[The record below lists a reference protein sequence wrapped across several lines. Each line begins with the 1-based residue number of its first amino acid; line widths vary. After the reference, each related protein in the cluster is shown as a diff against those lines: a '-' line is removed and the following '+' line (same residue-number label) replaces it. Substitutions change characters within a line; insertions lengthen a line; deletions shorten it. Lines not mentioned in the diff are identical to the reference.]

1 MSRGGGVSRRSALA
15 WGLVFGL
22 VVLVG
27 MGWVGRGWAQGAGHE
42 GLVRA
47 VVDLAEALSV
57 YRVDRGLLLEAA
69 VRGALQ
75 ALGDPYGSYF
85 TPEGLARFSEEIS
98 GGFEGVGVV
107 IEVTVRG
114 AVVQSVFRGSP
125 AEGAGLRAG
134 DVLLEADGKAL
145 RGMAP
150 EVVAGLLRGPAG
162 TSVRLLVMREG
173 WDEPREI
180 VVVREK
186 IVIPSVESRMVGDG
200 VGYVRIV
207 SFREGS
213 AEQFAGALEELRRQG
228 ELRALVIDLRDNGG
242 GLVDEAVAVARQLVP
257 TGPVVHII
265 GKQSSQV
272 VKADGPGLGLPIV
285 VLVNKGT
292 ASASEILAGALV
304 DRCRAVLVG
313 SPTFGKGSV
322 QAVIPLGG
330 GSAVRLTT
338 ARYLTPNGHV
348 IEGNPLKPQILVQEE
363 DRGPRP
369 KFSWRRPLRVL
380 TVGLD
385 VLAAQELLLW
395 LGYPVGEA
403 DGIYGR
409 NTSAQVSV
417 FQREHGL
424 PATGVLDEATA
435 RAMNEAAPR
444 DAGRKKGDEVLEKAL
459 EYLRQAV
466 SVAAEAA
473 AD

>member
-1 MSRGGGVSRRSALA
+1 
-15 WGLVFGL
+15 
-22 VVLVG
+22 
-27 MGWVGRGWAQGAGHE
+27 
-42 GLVRA
+42 
-47 VVDLAEALSV
+47 
-57 YRVDRGLLLEAA
+57 
-69 VRGALQ
+69 
-75 ALGDPYGSYF
+75 
-85 TPEGLARFSEEIS
+85 
-98 GGFEGVGVV
+98 
-107 IEVTVRG
+107 
-114 AVVQSVFRGSP
+114 
-125 AEGAGLRAG
+125 
-134 DVLLEADGKAL
+134 
-145 RGMAP
+145 
-150 EVVAGLLRGPAG
+150 GPAG
-162 TSVRLLVMREG
+162 TPVRLLVMREG

-186 IVIPSVESRMVGDG
+186 IVIPSVESRMLGDG

-213 AEQFAGALEELRRQG
+213 AEQFAGALEELRKQG
-228 ELRALVIDLRDNGG
+228 ELRALVLDLRDNGG
-242 GLVDEAVAVARQLVP
+242 GLVDEAVAVARQVVP
-257 TGPVVHII
+257 AGPVVHII

-272 VKADGPGLGLPIV
+272 VKAEGPGLGLPIV

-304 DRCRAVLVG
+304 DRCKAVLVG

-322 QAVIPLGG
+322 QAVIPLSG

-369 KFSWRRPLRVL
+369 KFSWRRPLKVL

-385 VLAAQELLLW
+385 VLAAQELLKW
-395 LGYPVGEA
+395 LGYPVGES

-444 DAGRKKGDEVLEKAL
+444 DAGRKKGDELLEKAL
-459 EYLRQAV
+459 EYLRQALG
-466 SVAAEAA
+466 VAVEAA

>member
-1 MSRGGGVSRRSALA
+1 MIALGSVIELIDQLCVYRAPTSAL
-15 WGLVFGL
+15 
-22 VVLVG
+22 
-27 MGWVGRGWAQGAGHE
+27 WA
-42 GLVRA
+42 
-47 VVDLAEALSV
+47 
-57 YRVDRGLLLEAA
+57 AA
-69 VRGALQ
+69 VRALVS
-75 ALGDPYGSYF
+75 ASGDPYGAYLSVDELKDLSFELGGAY
-85 TPEGLARFSEEIS
+85 EGIGVSVTGS
-98 GGFEGVGVV
+98 GDAV
-107 IEVTVRG
+107 
-114 AVVQSVFRGSP
+114 VVQSVFPGGP
-125 AEGAGLRAG
+125 GHKAGLRGG
-134 DVLLEADGKAL
+134 DVLVEADGKAL
-145 RGMAP
+145 KGMAP
-150 EVVAGLLRGPAG
+150 EAVAGLLRGPAG

-186 IVIPSVESRMVGDG
+186 IVIPSVESRMLGDG

-207 SFREGS
+207 TFREGS
-213 AEQFAGALEELRRQG
+213 GEQFAGALEELRKQG
-228 ELRALVIDLRDNGG
+228 ELRALVLDLRDNGG
-242 GLVDEAVAVARQLVP
+242 GLVDEAVTVARQLVP
-257 TGPVVHII
+257 AGPVVHII

-304 DRCRAVLVG
+304 DRCKAVLVG

-369 KFSWRRPLRVL
+369 KFSWRRPLKVL

-385 VLAAQELLLW
+385 VLAAQELLVW

-444 DAGRKKGDEVLEKAL
+444 DAGRKKADEVLEKAL

-466 SVAAEAA
+466 GVAGEAA

>member
-1 MSRGGGVSRRSALA
+1 MN
-15 WGLVFGL
+15 
-22 VVLVG
+22 
-27 MGWVGRGWAQGAGHE
+27 
-42 GLVRA
+42 A
-47 VVDLAEALSV
+47 VMKSV
-57 YRVDRGLLLEAA
+57 
-69 VRGALQ
+69 
-75 ALGDPYGSYF
+75 GDPYAAFMSAG
-85 TPEGLARFSEEIS
+85 ELARFMQGVEGEL
-98 GGFEGVGVV
+98 EGVGVV
-107 IEVTVRG
+107 ID
-114 AVVQSVFRGSP
+114 AVNDSITVQSVLPGSP
-125 AEGAGLRAG
+125 AQRFGLRAG
-134 DVLLEADGKAL
+134 DGLVQVDGKAL
-145 RGMAP
+145 KGMAP
-150 EVVAGLLRGPAG
+150 EAVAGLLRGPAG
-162 TSVRLLVMREG
+162 TAVRLLVMREG

-186 IVIPSVESRMVGDG
+186 IVIPSVGSRLLGDG

-213 AEQFAGALEELRRQG
+213 AEQFAGALEEVRKQG
-228 ELRALVIDLRDNGG
+228 ELRALVLDLRDNGG

-257 TGPVVHII
+257 AGPVVHII

-304 DRCRAVLVG
+304 DRCKAVLVG

-322 QAVIPLGG
+322 QAVIPLSG

-348 IEGNPLKPQILVQEE
+348 IEGNPLKPQILVEEE

-369 KFSWRRPLRVL
+369 KFSWRRPLKVF

-395 LGYPVGEA
+395 LGYPAGEA

-424 PATGVLDEATA
+424 PATGVLDEATSW
-435 RAMNEAAPR
+435 AMNEAAPR

-459 EYLRQAV
+459 EYLWQALG
-466 SVAAEAA
+466 VAGEAA

>member
-1 MSRGGGVSRRSALA
+1 MVRGKRRGLAAVVMMVVVASVVSLAVLPPRAVGGQVDEASVGTLAMLVEVLATLSVRPVERAALWHA
-15 WGLVFGL
+15 AAVA
-22 VVLVG
+22 V
-27 MGWVGRGWAQGAGHE
+27 
-42 GLVRA
+42 VRA
-47 VVDLAEALSV
+47 T
-57 YRVDRGLLLEAA
+57 
-69 VRGALQ
+69 
-75 ALGDPYGSYF
+75 GDPYGAYMTQHEVEDF
-85 TPEGLARFSEEIS
+85 LLGIEGAYDGI
-98 GGFEGVGVV
+98 GVA
-107 IEVTVRG
+107 IESIDGTI
-114 AVVQSVFRGSP
+114 VVQSVFPRSP
-125 AEGAGLRAG
+125 ASTAGLRAG
-134 DVLLEADGKAL
+134 DELVEADGKAL

-150 EVVAGLLRGPAG
+150 EAVAGLLRGPAG
-162 TSVRLLVMREG
+162 TPVRLLVMREG
-173 WDEPREI
+173 WEEPREI

-186 IVIPSVESRMVGDG
+186 IVIPSVESRMLGDG

-213 AEQFAGALEELRRQG
+213 AGQFAGALEELRKQG
-228 ELRALVIDLRDNGG
+228 ELRALVLDLRDNGG

-257 TGPVVHII
+257 AGPVVHII

-304 DRCRAVLVG
+304 DRCKAVLVG

-338 ARYLTPNGHV
+338 AKYLTPNGHV

-369 KFSWRRPLRVL
+369 KFSWRRPLKVL

-385 VLAAQELLLW
+385 VLAAQELLAW

-444 DAGRKKGDEVLEKAL
+444 DAG
-459 EYLRQAV
+459 
-466 SVAAEAA
+466 
-473 AD
+473 